1 METLTMHLFKIIS
14 FTSALLLALTFSPF
28 IAANSLT
35 EEEMERWLNSDD
47 LDPPNYQKVDVNE
60 GDLFFLTTKPSKPVH
75 HHHNMFTLYKTSLK
89 NGWIKLQQ
97 CHSNMDRV
105 PRVQVVF
112 NKERIRDIKV
122 IKSDAIE
129 KAWVENNTVQLE
141 NVKDNARLCIE
152 AWSKALFKNRDGSY
166 RLTNGPFMRKF
177 LDGYFPIHVTI
188 DVDFSATSL
197 QLVSVEPAAQR
208 GFKVKQTAK
217 TVSLDAWF
225 EGRLKTKL
233 TFVSW
238 LLSC

>member
-1 METLTMHLFKIIS
+1 MHLLKIILS
-14 FTSALLLALTFSPF
+14 TAALLLALAFSPF
-28 IAANSLT
+28 IFASSLT

-47 LDPPNYQKVDVNE
+47 LEPPNYQKVEVNE
-60 GDLFFLTTKPSKPVH
+60 GVLFFLTEKPLKSVH
-75 HHHNMFTLYKTSLK
+75 HHHNSFTLYKTSLK
-89 NGWIKLQQ
+89 DGWIKLQQ

-122 IKSDAIE
+122 VKSDAIE
-129 KAWVENNTVQLE
+129 KAWVEKNTVQLE

-152 AWSKALFKNRDGSY
+152 AWSRALFKNKDGSY

-188 DVDFSATSL
+188 DVDFTATTL
-197 QLVSVEPAAQR
+197 KLVSVEPAAQG
-208 GFKVKQTAK
+208 GFKVSQTAK
-217 TVSLDAWF
+217 TVSIDTLF

-233 TFVSW
+233 TFAN
-238 LLSC
+238 

>member
-1 METLTMHLFKIIS
+1 MRLLKIMLLS
-14 FTSALLLALTFSPF
+14 FVLLPAIAFSPF
-28 IAANSLT
+28 ITANSLT

-47 LDPPNYQKVDVNE
+47 LEPPNYQKVDVNE
-60 GDLFFLTTKPSKPVH
+60 GDLFFLTEKPLKPVH
-75 HHHNMFTLYKTSLK
+75 HHHNTFTLYKTSLK
-89 NGWIKLQQ
+89 DGWIKLQQ

-112 NKERIRDIKV
+112 NKERIRDITV
-122 IKSDAIE
+122 VKSDAIE
-129 KAWVENNTVQLE
+129 KAWVEKNTVQLE

-152 AWSKALFKNRDGSY
+152 AWSKALFKNKDGSY

-197 QLVSVEPAAQR
+197 QLVSIEPAAQS
-208 GFKVKQTAK
+208 GFKVSQTAK

-233 TFVSW
+233 TFAN
-238 LLSC
+238 